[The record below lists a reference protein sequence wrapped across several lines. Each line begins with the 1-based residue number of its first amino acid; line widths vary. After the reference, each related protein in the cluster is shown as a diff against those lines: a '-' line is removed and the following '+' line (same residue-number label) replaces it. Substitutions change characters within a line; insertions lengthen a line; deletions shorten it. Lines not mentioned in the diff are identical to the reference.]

1 MLAIVGGDAVHRVE
15 GLPGESGPVGLTLGL
30 GRLRALG
37 VTGLRVALPAPGHPL
52 GLSGPPEFNKRA
64 LEAEEAVVCH
74 GGALGLV
81 PEVSSVGPAGDE
93 HVEVVWHCLEVR
105 EAPPADV
112 PSLGEAERELAEGL
126 REATEVLSR
135 LDVAASGPVAEAAI
149 DAYRARAERGREVLA
164 PGYPPRAVRVLELA
178 QRIGLLISVAF
189 ENGHGGA
196 VSASEMAS
204 RTAALRPV
212 ERTAR
217 RAGPLAACCPAA
229 AAGRGGGIAHR
240 RLPGAARAH
249 PCRPGG
255 TIARSWDGLM
265 VGAAERGRAQWLAV
279 MLPKVGLS
287 AAMRLALRPVTV
299 TGTSTGTWTS
309 RPEATPGEPTA
320 ALSATESAKA
330 APDEAPAARPA
341 AVTVRAA
348 FLAKFMSC
356 VPPASYVS
364 GPAAGRAL
372 INARWLRGGTR
383 RRRERPL
390 RRIEAMERLQD
401 ET

>member
-1 MLAIVGGDAVHRVE
+1 MLAIVGEDAVHRVA

-74 GGALGLV
+74 GSALGLV
-81 PEVSSVGPAGDE
+81 PEVSLVGPEDDE

-112 PSLGEAERELAEGL
+112 PSLGEAERELAEAL
-126 REATEVLSR
+126 REATAVLSR

-178 QRIGLLISVAF
+178 QRVGLLISVAF

-217 RAGPLAACCPAA
+217 RAQVAAYNAFVEE
-229 AAGRGGGIAHR
+229 RER
-240 RLPGAARAH
+240 
-249 PCRPGG
+249 
-255 TIARSWDGLM
+255 
-265 VGAAERGRAQWLAV
+265 ERGR
-279 MLPKVGLS
+279 
-287 AAMRLALRPVTV
+287 
-299 TGTSTGTWTS
+299 
-309 RPEATPGEPTA
+309 
-320 ALSATESAKA
+320 
-330 APDEAPAARPA
+330 
-341 AVTVRAA
+341 
-348 FLAKFMSC
+348 
-356 VPPASYVS
+356 
-364 GPAAGRAL
+364 
-372 INARWLRGGTR
+372 
-383 RRRERPL
+383 
-390 RRIEAMERLQD
+390 
-401 ET
+401 